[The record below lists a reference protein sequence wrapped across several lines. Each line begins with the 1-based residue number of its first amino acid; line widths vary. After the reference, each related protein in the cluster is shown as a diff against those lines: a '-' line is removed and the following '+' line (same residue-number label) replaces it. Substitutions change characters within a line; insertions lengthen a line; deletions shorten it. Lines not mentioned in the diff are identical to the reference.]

1 MTSFSLFPYWII
13 EEVLILPLDS
23 GISGTPPVVVVITL
37 LSVPPT
43 LVNIS
48 PVVSVTRVWY
58 VVRIVVL
65 IVRILLVV
73 RDVPVRSILSQHVTN
88 KFTTQQYD

>member
-73 RDVPVRSILSQHVTN
+73 RDVPVRLILSQHVTN

>member
-73 RDVPVRSILSQHVTN
+73 RDVPVRVILSHHVTN
-88 KFTTQQYD
+88 KFTAQQYD